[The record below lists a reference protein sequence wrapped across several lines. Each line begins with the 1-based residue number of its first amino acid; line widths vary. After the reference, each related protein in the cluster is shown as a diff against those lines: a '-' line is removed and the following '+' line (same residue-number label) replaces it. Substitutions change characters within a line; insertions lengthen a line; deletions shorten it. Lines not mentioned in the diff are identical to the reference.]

1 MEPTAANP
9 LETLKA
15 GVAILNDLMS
25 QHQFSASTNVTGQ
38 GSGGTFASNEFI
50 RGNRRLEIHFRY
62 SVGLITYHV
71 GSVSLSHE
79 DYMWSV
85 IGKRW
90 ASHYP
95 GFSKDP
101 LDGFRDLRQ
110 DLDEYGAA
118 FLSGTDAEFLKC
130 AGDAAS
136 LKNAE
141 SRLPK

>member
-1 MEPTAANP
+1 MEPTATNS
-9 LETLKA
+9 LETLTA
-15 GVAILNDLMS
+15 GVAILNDLMKR
-25 QHQFSASTNVTGQ
+25 QQFSASTNTTGL
-38 GSGGTFASNEFI
+38 GSGGAFASTEFI
-50 RGNRRLEIHFRY
+50 RGNRKLEIHFRY
-62 SVGLITYHV
+62 GLGLVTYHV
-71 GSVSLSHE
+71 GKVSLSHE

-101 LDGFRDLRQ
+101 LDSFRDLRQ
-110 DLDEYGAA
+110 DLEEYGGA

-141 SRLPK
+141 SRLPR

>member
-15 GVAILNDLMS
+15 GVGILDVLMK
-25 QHQFSASTNVTGQ
+25 QHQFFASTSITGQ
-38 GSGGTFASNEFI
+38 GSGGTFASTEFI
-50 RGNRRLEIHFRY
+50 RGDRKLEIHFRY
-62 SVGLITYHV
+62 SLGLVTYHV
-71 GSVSLSHE
+71 GKVSLSHE

-101 LDGFRDLRQ
+101 LDSFRDLRQ
-110 DLDEYGAA
+110 DLEEYGGA
-118 FLSGTDAEFLKC
+118 FLSGTAADFLRCAEV
-130 AGDAAS
+130 ADS

>member
-1 MEPTAANP
+1 MY
-9 LETLKA
+9 
-15 GVAILNDLMS
+15 
-25 QHQFSASTNVTGQ
+25 AST
-38 GSGGTFASNEFI
+38 EFI
-50 RGNRRLEIHFRY
+50 RGDRRLEIHFRH
-62 SVGLITYHV
+62 SLGLVTYHV

-95 GFSKDP
+95 GFSQDP

-110 DLDEYGAA
+110 DLEQYGAV
-118 FLSGTDAEFLKC
+118 FLSGTDSEFLKC
-130 AGDAAS
+130 ANAAAS

-141 SRLPK
+141 SRLP